1 MDGQADSRGGRDGSA
16 SGDTVSGIIARPL
29 DQRRA
34 QYAERAAAEAD
45 QDAADADQTASDA
58 DETASERDAADAE
71 RDQRASD
78 QDQASADRQQP
89 ADADAATQT
98 AYEIARAAR
107 EASTISRLATH
118 ADRATT
124 ARARAER
131 GAERDATATRRD
143 ETARRRDLRA
153 EVIERSI
160 AASDA
165 PLAEQLERLRARAAA
180 DRARAADDRAR
191 AARDRAAAARERVR
205 LEAELRSAH
214 LDDLTGAF
222 RREAGELALTH
233 EIERARRGD
242 GRFVVAFVD
251 VDGMKRVNDR
261 DGHAAGD
268 RVLQSLV
275 WTMRSQLRSYDPI
288 VRFGG
293 DEFVVGLGGVDLGEV
308 ERRFAAIDRLVRH
321 DVGVGVSVGLATLG
335 GDETLDQLTAMADA
349 ALLHAKKRR
358 GAARVRRAND
368 ASGVTAPAARN
379 GPPSPMV
386 VSQGLCTR
394 FRRHRSILSS
404 TTRLRRRG
412 QSLVEFALVLPIFV
426 LVLLGILDF
435 GFLLSDRMTV
445 INAANEGAQYG
456 STLSSANW
464 PNMQADVTTQVDSVV
479 AGLTTSNLTINV
491 TCWVPNTSNSP
502 ATWTLCSGCTTTS
515 CSSWPTTGLQG
526 DAVQV
531 SVTYPYQ
538 PFFPLFHGTT
548 INFSSSVQ
556 MVIYPRSSSG

>member
-1 MDGQADSRGGRDGSA
+1 MDGQADSRYGRDGCA
-16 SGDTVSGIIARPL
+16 SGDTVSGTIARPL

-34 QYAERAAAEAD
+34 LYAERAAADAD

-78 QDQASADRQQP
+78 QDQASADRQQS
-89 ADADAATQT
+89 ADADAATLA
-98 AYEIARAAR
+98 AYEVSRIAR
-107 EASTISRLATH
+107 EASTVSRLATH

-124 ARARAER
+124 ARARAES
-131 GAERDATATRRD
+131 GAERDITAIRRD

-165 PLAEQLERLRARAAA
+165 PLAEQLEQLRTRAAA

-214 LDDLTGAF
+214 LDELTGAF

-275 WTMRSQLRSYDPI
+275 WAMRSQLRSYDPI

-293 DEFVVGLGGVDLGEV
+293 DEFVVGLGGVDLGDV

-335 GDETLDQLTAMADA
+335 GDETLDQLTGMADD

-358 GAARVRRAND
+358 GAARVRRTND

-379 GPPSPMV
+379 GSPSPMV
-386 VSQGLCTR
+386 VSEP
-394 FRRHRSILSS
+394 LSMS
-404 TTRLRRRG
+404 RL
-412 QSLVEFALVLPIFV
+412 P
-426 LVLLGILDF
+426 
-435 GFLLSDRMTV
+435 
-445 INAANEGAQYG
+445 
-456 STLSSANW
+456 
-464 PNMQADVTTQVDSVV
+464 
-479 AGLTTSNLTINV
+479 
-491 TCWVPNTSNSP
+491 SP
-502 ATWTLCSGCTTTS
+502 APS
-515 CSSWPTTGLQG
+515 TGL
-526 DAVQV
+526 AR
-531 SVTYPYQ
+531 Q
-538 PFFPLFHGTT
+538 PTRGSQLTETP
-548 INFSSSVQ
+548 Q
-556 MVIYPRSSSG
+556 Q